1 MTPAASRLNFQPIR
15 TRRVHEEI
23 CSQVLRS
30 LSAGRLKPG
39 DKLPGVAELAQ
50 EFGVSRA
57 GVREA
62 LHALEHAGIVALHR
76 GARGG
81 AFIQQWEALAA

>member
-1 MTPAASRLNFQPIR
+1 MKPAAPRLNFQPIR
-15 TRRVHEEI
+15 TRRVYEEI

-57 GVREA
+57 CVRKA
-62 LHALEHAGIVALHR
+62 LHTLESTGVVALHK